1 MWQKA
6 NLYVPD
12 ETMREWARPEAAG
25 VGSGQRIQLCLDEHV
40 VRCHVRKDE
49 AHLLTTVGSVFIPLV
64 LCPLRLICGTMPGT
78 RTPLHFRML
87 AKSDIA
93 SRQERREHMPGD
105 RLSRKN
111 ITCLR
116 LRCPALNTSMQPAVT
131 H

>member
-12 ETMREWARPEAAG
+12 ERMREWARSEAAG

-49 AHLLTTVGSVFIPLV
+49 AHLLATVYSVFKPVILRPL
-64 LCPLRLICGTMPGT
+64 CHIRRTMPGMQV
-78 RTPLHFRML
+78 PLHSRLL
-87 AKSDIA
+87 ARSDVA
-93 SRQERREHMPGD
+93 SRQKRRESMPGD
-105 RLSRKN
+105 RPSH
-111 ITCLR
+111 R
-116 LRCPALNTSMQPAVT
+116 LIAR